1 MSGKVPLLLLGVAPV
16 WLTWF
21 GGDVCVSSFG
31 VGVYTGARCVS
42 NETVKV
48 IALTTYTDMRAVSIE
63 EEVTRLIVE
72 EATGLITLVADL
84 ELLVHIRYNTEKTK
98 TLITIYWP

>member
-1 MSGKVPLLLLGVAPV
+1 M
-16 WLTWF
+16 
-21 GGDVCVSSFG
+21 
-31 VGVYTGARCVS
+31 GVYTGARRVS